1 MDIEVKEVKEIKE
14 EKKIKRTRKKDDNIH
29 SCYWLNQKGEPC
41 PWNSIS
47 PEKNYCKRH
56 SIYEDIFNPS
66 DIKLLAKCSG
76 CKNYFKPEEETTNK
90 TCSKC
95 IDRAKKN
102 RIKEKEEEKQNPP
115 KKCLRCVEMNKTN
128 PYDALDNDKYC
139 GKHQTY
145 KQWIELTNSGSKICV
160 NWIRGCFN
168 VILDE
173 HKVCENCRNKSQE
186 YEKKNNKIKKDK
198 AIEYNQSENNQKKNK
213 LMCLI
218 CNKVDDENN
227 FTNQKCLKCY
237 ENYRKAEQ
245 NRNKPEPINKVLAYI
260 KKSATNRN
268 INWNITDDECKKM
281 CNDNCYY
288 CNKLIG
294 FNGIDR
300 IDSSKDYSINNCV
313 SCCKICNYMKC
324 DKTVKEFIDTITYI
338 LSKNFIIDKKWNK
351 DDEKLF
357 KYSQNA
363 SFTRFINESK
373 NRSINNDIT
382 KETYEL
388 IITFPCNYCKNI
400 FENGSRG
407 IDRIN
412 STIGYI
418 YGNITP
424 CCYTCNSMK
433 GILSHDEFFKHLK
446 RIYDYVVLKKI
457 NCEEKSI
464 KEQILTMCKNIKSF
478 EHEKF
483 YYSNDY
489 YENLIL
495 NPQSINDIKKIKI
508 SLEFVENKKQQDI
521 WNYYRR
527 YVSSLK
533 KIKDAKLI
541 GRQIYI
547 LVKDLSTSKYLGI
560 ISLSSDVYSFE
571 DRDKYIGWNLED
583 KKTKLSM
590 LMNMSTCVPLQPFGF
605 NFNGGKLLASLVF
618 SQEVQ
623 EYFQHKYNEPL
634 LGITTTSLYGKSIQY
649 DRLECLKFVGYTKG
663 NSVQNIPPEVTKLC
677 NQYLKSEYGYNY
689 KLAKK
694 FIILQKTFDKLN
706 IPKEDIL
713 TSNPK
718 GIYFGFTFDK
728 SKDYLRSKISNSNNI
743 FNPYKNKLKSSN
755 EIYNWWLNRWAEKR
769 FNNLLK
775 TNRLNKNEIE

>member
-1 MDIEVKEVKEIKE
+1 MEKEEEK

-47 PEKNYCKRH
+47 PDKNYCKRH
-56 SIYEDIFNPS
+56 SIYEEEFTPE
-66 DIKLLAKCSG
+66 DIKLLLKCSG
-76 CKNYFKPEEETTNK
+76 CKNYFKQESESTNK

-95 IDRAKKN
+95 IERAKTN
-102 RIKEKEEEKQNPP
+102 RTKEKEEEKQNPL
-115 KKCLRCVEMNKTN
+115 KKCLRCIEMNKTN
-128 PYDALDNDKYC
+128 PFDALDNDDYC

-145 KQWIELTNSGSKICV
+145 KQWKELTNSGSKVCI

-186 YEKKNNKIKKDK
+186 CEKKNNKIKKDK
-198 AIEYNQSENNQKKNK
+198 ANEYNQQENNNK

-218 CNKVDDENN
+218 CNKVDEEKNFINN
-227 FTNQKCLKCY
+227 KCLKCY

-245 NRNKPEPINKVLAYI
+245 NRNKSEPINKVISYI
-260 KKSATNRN
+260 KKSASNRN
-268 INWNITDDECKKM
+268 INWNITDDECIKL
-281 CNDNCYY
+281 CNNNCY
-288 CNKLIG
+288 CNRLIG

-300 IDSSKDYSINNCV
+300 IDSSKDYNINNCV
-313 SCCKICNYMKC
+313 SCCKICNYMKG

-338 LSKNFIIDKKWNK
+338 LSKNFIIEKKWIK
-351 DDEKLF
+351 DDEKNF
-357 KYSQNA
+357 KCGQNA
-363 SFTRFINESK
+363 SFSRFINESK
-373 NRSINNDIT
+373 NRLINNDII
-382 KETYEL
+382 KETYDI
-388 IITFPCNYCKNI
+388 IITLPCNYCKNSFI
-400 FENGSRG
+400 NGSRG
-407 IDRIN
+407 IDRID

-424 CCYTCNSMK
+424 CCYTCNLMK
-433 GILSHDEFFKHLK
+433 GILSQEEFFKHLK
-446 RIYDYVVLKKI
+446 RIYDFIVLKKI
-457 NCEEKSI
+457 NSEEKTI
-464 KEQILTMCKNIKSF
+464 KEQILTMCKNIKPF

-489 YENLIL
+489 YENLML

-527 YVSSLK
+527 HVSSLK

-547 LVKDLSTSKYLGI
+547 LVKDLTTSKYLGI
-560 ISLSSDVYSFE
+560 ISLSSDVFSFE

-583 KKTKLSM
+583 KKTKLST

-605 NFNGGKLLASLVF
+605 NFNGGKLLASLAF
-618 SQEVQ
+618 SKEVQ
-623 EYFQHKYNEPL
+623 EYFQQKYNEPL

-677 NQYLKSEYGYNY
+677 NQYLKSEFGYNY
-689 KLAKK
+689 RLAKK

-718 GIYFGFTFDK
+718 GIYFGFTFSE
-728 SKDYLRSKISNSNNI
+728 SKDYLRGKISNLNKI
-743 FNPYKNKLKSSN
+743 FKLNQNDLKSSN
-755 EIYNWWLNRWAEKR
+755 QIFNWWLNRWAEKR

-775 TNRLNKNEIE
+775 TNNFKNNLDIE

>member
-1 MDIEVKEVKEIKE
+1 MNIKVKEIKE

-41 PWNSIS
+41 PWNSVS

-56 SIYEDIFNPS
+56 SIYENIFNPS
-66 DIKLLAKCSG
+66 DIKLLLKCSG
-76 CKNYFKPEEETTNK
+76 CRNYFKPEQDITNK
-90 TCSKC
+90 TCLKC
-95 IDRAKKN
+95 IDRAKIN
-102 RIKEKEEEKQNPP
+102 RIKEKEEEKQNPF
-115 KKCLRCVEMNKTN
+115 KKCLRCVEINKTN
-128 PYDALDNDKYC
+128 PYDALDNDEYC

-145 KQWIELTNSGSKICV
+145 KQWMEFTNLGTKICV

-173 HKVCENCRNKSQE
+173 HKVCENCRNKSQD

-198 AIEYNQSENNQKKNK
+198 AIEYNRQENNNK

-245 NRNKPEPINKVLAYI
+245 NRNSLGSRNKILTDYKACA
-260 KKSATNRN
+260 KSRN
-268 INWNITDDECKKM
+268 IIWNLDDECASKLFESK
-281 CNDNCYY
+281 CNY
-288 CNKLIG
+288 CNRIVVY
-294 FNGIDR
+294 NGIDR
-300 IDSSKDYSINNCV
+300 IDSSKSYDKNNCV
-313 SCCKICNYMKC
+313 SCCKNCNFMKG
-324 DKTVKEFIDTITYI
+324 VKSIDEFINTIKYLLMSNCIIEYENVNPKQLFTC
-338 LSKNFIIDKKWNK
+338 SKNSIYSKFIS
-351 DDEKLF
+351 E
-357 KYSQNA
+357 A
-363 SFTRFINESK
+363 K
-373 NRSINNDIT
+373 NRNINTTLT
-382 KETYEL
+382 KETYDF
-388 IITFPCNYCKNI
+388 IISMPCNYCKNI
-400 FENGSRG
+400 FENGSKG
-407 IDRIN
+407 IDRID

-424 CCYTCNSMK
+424 CCYTCNTMK
-433 GILSHDEFFKHLK
+433 NILSQEEFFKHLK
-446 RIYDYVVLKKI
+446 RIYDHVILKKI

-464 KEQILTMCKNIKSF
+464 KEQILTMCKNIKPF

-533 KIKDAKLI
+533 KINNAKLI

-547 LVKDLSTSKYLGI
+547 LVKDLLTSKYLGI
-560 ISLSSDVYSFE
+560 ISLSSDVFSFE

-605 NFNGGKLLASLVF
+605 NFNGGKLLASLAF

-623 EYFQHKYNEPL
+623 EYFQQKYNEPL

-649 DRLECLKFVGYTKG
+649 DRLKCLKFVGYTKG

-728 SKDYLRSKISNSNNI
+728 SKDYLRSKISNSDNI
-743 FNPYKNKLKSSN
+743 FNPYKNKFKSSN

-769 FNNLLK
+769 YNNLLK
-775 TNRLNKNEIE
+775 TNRLNKNE